1 MERSRGGRV
10 WTFAGALALALT
22 VGAMARRATQPKV
35 SEELHDAVVSPVAPA
50 ALGGAR
56 VVSPNAGWFA
66 SPAGRRAEAERALM
80 ASRPEKRSK
89 AARARAKRLRRQAA
103 RERALAVTAQ

>member
-10 WTFAGALALALT
+10 WTFAGALALA
-22 VGAMARRATQPKV
+22 ATMGVMVHRSTPKAP
-35 SEELHDAVVSPVAPA
+35 EELRDAVAAPISPA

-56 VVSPNAGWFA
+56 VVSPDAGWFA
-66 SPAGRRAEAERALM
+66 SPSGRRAEAERALM

-89 AARARAKRLRRQAA
+89 ASRARAERLRRQAA
-103 RERALAVTAQ
+103 RERALAVSAQ